1 MPILD
6 PNNRGE
12 SGNVHAEAALLH
24 YVPLDK
30 TSFIPLPAQILAQ
43 LQGMIRAGKLAEGDA
58 VPGEEE
64 LSHAYGVSRP
74 AARQALELLRN
85 QGYVVRKKGRGT
97 FVTRPKVEKNI
108 AQVAGFSTEMERL
121 GIVAGARV
129 LSAGRRAAG
138 GDVAMR
144 LAIFRGTPVFT
155 LRRLRLADGIPI
167 AIADLHIEPQLLPQ
181 VVCLDQRIFSRR
193 GRGIGCHHDAETLRP
208 QLPAM
213 NDIEND
219 RSAVDGQPPFL
230 DPHGRGHFIAAGL
243 ANLEIRLQVDVLGR
257 HLR

>member
-1 MPILD
+1 
-6 PNNRGE
+6 
-12 SGNVHAEAALLH
+12 
-24 YVPLDK
+24 
-30 TSFIPLPAQILAQ
+30 
-43 LQGMIRAGKLAEGDA
+43 
-58 VPGEEE
+58 
-64 LSHAYGVSRP
+64 VSRP

-167 AIADLHIEPQLLPQ
+167 AIEESSLELARFAGIEKIDFAINSLYRILREQYAVRFTRVDEELEAQAASRADARLLEVAPRTS
-181 VVCLDQRIFSRR
+181 LLRIRR
-193 GRGIGCHHDAETLRP
+193 TVWGGDGRPVETALSSYRGDRYRAV
-208 QLPAM
+208 LSVPA
-213 NDIEND
+213 IKSE
-219 RSAVDGQPPFL
+219 
-230 DPHGRGHFIAAGL
+230 
-243 ANLEIRLQVDVLGR
+243 
-257 HLR
+257 